1 MYRLSLIVA
10 VVAALA
16 SVVLGSAQAAKYG
29 SFKTPSGNIVCG
41 YGGGSIGCGIKT
53 GLKPAPKN
61 TCHDLDYSGK
71 RMSVRTTGTAVIDL
85 CAGDPG
91 PFLLEAKAPVLAYGS
106 KWRGGGMRV
115 GRDDRVDDR
124 LKRGRSVILHVVHP
138 SRVERVEGVVSELQ

>member
-1 MYRLSLIVA
+1 MVGTTDQEDTMYRLSLI
-10 VVAALA
+10 AL
-16 SVVLGSAQAAKYG
+16 VVLGLVALPAQAAKYG
-29 SFKTPSGNIVCG
+29 SFKTPSGNIICG

-71 RMSVRTTGTAVIDL
+71 RMSLRSTGTAMVDV

-106 KWRGGGMRV
+106 KWHGSGITCASRPAGLTCKN
-115 GRDDRVDDR
+115 RDGHGFFMSRA
-124 LKRGRSVILHVVHP
+124 RSY
-138 SRVERVEGVVSELQ
+138 RF

>member
-1 MYRLSLIVA
+1 MVGTTDQEDTMYRLSLI
-10 VVAALA
+10 AL
-16 SVVLGSAQAAKYG
+16 VVLGLVALPAQAAKYG
-29 SFKTPSGNIVCG
+29 SFKTPSGNIICG

-71 RMSVRTTGTAVIDL
+71 RMSLRSTGTAMVDV

-106 KWRGGGMRV
+106 KWHGSGITCASRPAGLTCKNRTGHGFFMSRA
-115 GRDDRVDDR
+115 
-124 LKRGRSVILHVVHP
+124 RSY
-138 SRVERVEGVVSELQ
+138 RF